1 MGFNFGAFAG
11 GAAKGIRAGSDL
23 ADQMQQRKLR
33 EAQINAFSAEQLGK
47 QAYATSLIPGM
58 QPVPAGANSGG
69 NAPLLSRI
77 PIIGDVGEAFGLW
90 GPVPSQAAPAGPQMA
105 RGGPMPGPSAS
116 MPAASGQPPQA
127 PGAAPSPSPMGN
139 PMVANVATAIDR
151 ANPGLRQANPAAF
164 AAAVQIG
171 VEQMQQQQK
180 FGLETDL
187 TRAQIGKMGAEGD
200 LTRAQVADVRG
211 PSADLKRAQA
221 ENLSA
226 TTAQTK
232 EETKLLPAKQKLEEY
247 KVKLEEL
254 KADAAQA
261 KMRLDEAEL
270 NAKVGDFASQREY
283 RDAQI
288 AKMRAD
294 RMLDMGKQKLAES
307 KNAAE
312 IENLQAQAGE
322 HKAKINYYN
331 QKATGAPDRDKAIKN
346 ELTQAGVQ
354 LRFHQ
359 GQINELMTSMNPT
372 NPAIQAR
379 IREHQAAA
387 QAYTARVRDLEGQLS
402 TAPKK
407 EEAPAPQE
415 IKPERQTEL
424 GKVSNKILELSKT
437 QDTAGVQR
445 LVEML
450 KARGVPPHEIQ
461 WALDNARKMSTTAP
475 TTPQVPQ
482 SR

>member
-11 GAAKGIRAGSDL
+11 GAAKGIEAGTNL
-23 ADQMQQRKLR
+23 ADQIQQRKLR
-33 EAQINAFSAEQLGK
+33 EAQLNAFSAEQLGK

-58 QPVPAGANSGG
+58 QPIPAGANNGG
-69 NAPLLSRI
+69 NTPLLSRI

-90 GPVPSQAAPAGPQMA
+90 GPVPSPAAPAGPQMA
-105 RGGPMPGPSAS
+105 ASGSMPGSPAPMPSAPSA
-116 MPAASGQPPQA
+116 PPQA

-171 VEQMQQQQK
+171 VEQMMQQQK

-187 TRAQIGKMGAEGD
+187 TRAQIGKMKSDEG
-200 LTRAQVADVRG
+200 LTQ
-211 PSADLKRAQA
+211 
-221 ENLSA
+221 
-226 TTAQTK
+226 
-232 EETKLLPAKQKLEEY
+232 
-247 KVKLEEL
+247 
-254 KADAAQA
+254 
-261 KMRLDEAEL
+261 
-270 NAKVGDFASQREY
+270 
-283 RDAQI
+283 AQI

-294 RMLDMGKQKLAES
+294 RMLEMGKKKLAEG

-312 IENLQAQAGE
+312 IENLKAQAGE
-322 HKAKINYYN
+322 HKAKVNYYN

-379 IREHQAAA
+379 IKEHQAAA

-450 KARGVPPHEIQ
+450 KAKGVPPHEIQ